1 MPTPRTRRNK
11 NTPAEAVRGA
21 LAPDDPLNVA
31 AEQAA
36 QSLEIAEARRFAA
49 HLSDEAKAA
58 GDAAGRRAMVA
69 MVAPVAAA
77 TVNAMPMTAAQRL
90 AALLAA
96 GFSEDEAVQMLAAKA
111 QPAAAAPLPAINPG
125 GETGEDEF
133 ARLRAEELARYQAR
147 MRDYVPPA
155 THETFEVTV
164 PARTADYLRR
174 KMHWHGESDI
184 GRVIEVIIRTYRQND
199 PVRLDLESTG
209 QTGRA
214 SSFDPKTGRFG

>member
-31 AEQAA
+31 AEQAG
-36 QSLEIAEARRFAA
+36 QGGEALPVNDPHYGKGANLPAA
-49 HLSDEAKAA
+49 ID
-58 GDAAGRRAMVA
+58 G
-69 MVAPVAAA
+69 
-77 TVNAMPMTAAQRL
+77 PMTAAQRL

-111 QPAAAAPLPAINPG
+111 QPAAVALPPINPG

-174 KMHWHGESDI
+174 KQMWHGEETI

>member
-11 NTPAEAVRGA
+11 NAPT

-31 AEQAA
+31 AEQAGQGGGA
-36 QSLEIAEARRFAA
+36 VGTIETVAI
-49 HLSDEAKAA
+49 
-58 GDAAGRRAMVA
+58 DAA
-69 MVAPVAAA
+69 PV
-77 TVNAMPMTAAQRL
+77 TMTAAQRL

-111 QPAAAAPLPAINPG
+111 QPAAAPLPAINPG

-174 KMHWHGESDI
+174 KQMWHGESDI

>member
-1 MPTPRTRRNK
+1 MPTPRTRK
-11 NTPAEAVRGA
+11 SKATAT

-36 QSLEIAEARRFAA
+36 QGGEAAV
-49 HLSDEAKAA
+49 DEA
-58 GDAAGRRAMVA
+58 
-69 MVAPVAAA
+69 VAAA
-77 TVNAMPMTAAQRL
+77 AMAPIAADVMKVPAPMTAAQRL

-111 QPAAAAPLPAINPG
+111 QPGAPLPPINPG
-125 GETGEDEF
+125 GESGEDEF
-133 ARLRAEELARYQAR
+133 ARLRAQELARYQDR

-174 KMHWHGESDI
+174 KQMWHGEETI